1 MLSAW
6 FATILTMFFA
16 DLPSFASTPGTSATI
31 PYPPA
36 SVSSPVGVEADPKTS
51 KK

>member
-1 MLSAW
+1 MLWAW

-31 PYPPA
+31 PGTPA
-36 SVSSPVGVEADPKTS
+36 SVRSPVGVEANLKT
-51 KK
+51 